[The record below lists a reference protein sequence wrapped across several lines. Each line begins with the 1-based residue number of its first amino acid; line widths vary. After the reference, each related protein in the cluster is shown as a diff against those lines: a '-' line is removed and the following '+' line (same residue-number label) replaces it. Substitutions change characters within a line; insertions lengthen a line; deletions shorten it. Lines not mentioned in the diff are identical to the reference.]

1 MCTDPLARTWERV
14 KVHRRDFE
22 NPGIARKNDSSPHQG
37 PLSHVQLR
45 PMTLPDPPLHL
56 RDGLDSRRFA
66 AEDVPHEPS

>member
-1 MCTDPLARTWERV
+1 MCTDPPERTWERV

-22 NPGIARKNDSSPHQG
+22 NRGIARKTTLLLTRA

-45 PMTLPDPPLHL
+45 PMTLPDPPLNL
-56 RDGLDSRRFA
+56 RDGLYSRRFA